1 MQMAHLLEL
10 LHGGERGF
18 KIAAVHRLHEAAV
31 RGVDFAIRGVG
42 LSFESPLGFAPSAA
56 TILLKEFDVVTD
68 TERVARN
75 VRARLSG
82 AARLALGE
90 SRLHDFATSG
100 L

>member
-10 LHGGERGF
+10 LHGGERRF
-18 KIAAVHRLHEAAV
+18 KVAAVHRLHEAAV

-56 TILLKEFDVVTD
+56 TVLLKELDVVAHIAS
-68 TERVARN
+68 VAWHGGSW
-75 VRARLSG
+75 LSG